1 MLENSYLDMTL
12 KALSVKE
19 QIDKKDFIK
28 MKNFCL
34 SKGTIMG
41 TKNWRHKM
49 QKNLGILYL
58 ITNFYTDLQLNNEK
72 MNNPT

>member
-1 MLENSYLDMTL
+1 MLENSYLDMIL

-19 QIDKKDFIK
+19 QINKKDFIK

-34 SKGTIMG
+34 SKSTIMG